1 MSKLNYKEYYPI
13 NDSAALKETT
23 YSNLNDAEIKR
34 WNNFKII
41 TRSKTLSNSLLENQ
55 SNICPICS
63 KYLNNE
69 NKVIHHIDYERLCD
83 FEDNYSQV
91 VPTLK
96 NPDRK
101 LKVPKCDICPN
112 RELCLSKVVLI
123 HSRCHFILH
132 KMEGR
137 IKNDE
142 KKRIDKNRLF
152 VNEPS
157 KYWLNKTTFENLEL
171 VDAIFNLINTV
182 STKQQFKIR
191 YNQNHISIKPSS
203 FIYFKPDDDNLK
215 ISLSLGDLSEWKKE
229 LENKRIPNKL
239 SKKQKPRLSFT
250 IDFNDFK
257 EHNELFIKILNDA
270 INDFDSSQNTENH
283 QLTLF

>member
-1 MSKLNYKEYYPI
+1 MSRLNYKEYYPI
-13 NDSAALKETT
+13 NDSAELQETT
-23 YSNLNDAEIKR
+23 YSKLNDTEIKR
-34 WNNFKII
+34 WYNFKII
-41 TRSKTLSNSLLENQ
+41 TRSKFISDSLLENQ

-63 KYLNNE
+63 KYLNKE

-83 FEDNYSQV
+83 FEDNYSKI

-101 LKVPKCDICPN
+101 LKIPKCDICPN

-137 IKNDE
+137 IISNE
-142 KKRIDKNRLF
+142 RNRTEKNRLI

-157 KYWLNKTTFENLEL
+157 KDWMDKTTSENLKL
-171 VDAIFNLINTV
+171 VNTIFNFINTI
-182 STKQQFKIR
+182 STKQQFKIK

-203 FIYFKPDDDNLK
+203 FIYFKPDDNNLK
-215 ISLSLGDLSEWKKE
+215 ISLSLGDLNKWKKE
-229 LENKRIPNKL
+229 LENKRIPTKLNKR
-239 SKKQKPRLSFT
+239 QKPRLSFT
-250 IDFNDFK
+250 IDSNDFK
-257 EHNELFIKILNDA
+257 KHNELFRKIISDA
-270 INDFDSSQNTENH
+270 INDFDTARNNENN
-283 QLTLF
+283 QISLF